1 LTKVALYASISVEGF
16 FIMEHPLIDTDEINK
31 LTVDEIGSKI
41 SELNKKLTWALRY
54 NASVANQIRM
64 ALDSYQTI
72 YQKKQDEIWNKSNPD
87 GNNYQDRIDIT

>member
-1 LTKVALYASISVEGF
+1 
-16 FIMEHPLIDTDEINK
+16 MEHPLIDTDEINK